1 MEVRSRAGGLPRF
14 SLERRITVLVLF
26 LTALVVGFV
35 ATRAIPIELI
45 PSGYTEPSLR
55 VLVPWPQAPPEEVM
69 EKIAEPLEE
78 QLRTVRGLDR
88 VTTVSQSDN
97 CRAFL
102 RFKQGTDMDLAYRE
116 VRDRVERARRDF
128 PDDVDQVFIF
138 KDDASGIP
146 VYVIGIAVPP
156 TVLDSYN
163 LIQKQI
169 LLPLERIDG
178 VASVTVQGLEE
189 KEILIEVD
197 RDRSDALG
205 LNIYQLAQ
213 QLGDDSF
220 SLSSGTVRSGSKKLL
235 LRSIAKYDNLQQ
247 LENRPIA
254 PNVRLKD
261 VAEIRYEEP
270 DKDYRVRAM
279 SEPAYAVVVFKE
291 GDANAREVSA
301 RVQATFDEL
310 QKSPRLA
317 DVQMIPLFDTGQVID
332 DALFKLLGSGLIGG
346 LIAGFVLFFFLRR
359 LRLTMVV
366 NLAVPLSL
374 LIAITVMYFAG
385 ETLNIITLLALMV
398 CVGLLVDN
406 AIVVAENIDRM
417 YKDGKSRKEA
427 AISGAGE
434 IALAITMSTLTTVVV
449 FLPVSL
455 IEGPGQF
462 FLLRMAIP
470 ISVALI
476 ASLFV
481 ALVFVPLNV
490 YLTLPTSREERP
502 PGPAGRIYRAFID
515 LVRRIYDFTFSRLSA
530 FYGGLLSLFLRR
542 RFDLVLLLT
551 AVFAVTIVGSKG
563 HLSIVDVQEGEESGF
578 SVSVETSSVNTL
590 EETEAWFLRAEAVVE
605 SLSVELD
612 LAGWF
617 LFHDR
622 NDGVLQGWFQSP
634 RTNRLTGREATQRVI
649 EALPKEPGLELTT
662 GDEDQTSEGSGDD
675 TYQIN
680 LYGEDPQELGALVD
694 ELAPILARVPGV
706 VGVKK
711 SLESAPNQIGLVV
724 DRDRAQ
730 QLQVDPR
737 VIAGVVGYALRG
749 QSLPKYRDG
758 GKEIPVRVRF
768 EERDRESLTELG
780 SFYVP
785 TNQGGFLPL
794 SALTETEIL
803 SAPNAIVR
811 RDKRVARSITLDL
824 VPGEEKET
832 KARLGAITRALDL
845 PEGVSFLTEVG
856 GRGFD
861 EDLRNLL
868 FALGLSVVFIYLL
881 MGLLFESFMLPLSII
896 LTIPLASL
904 GVYWIHLATGR
915 DVDFL
920 GIVGGVLLVGVVVNN
935 GIVLIDY
942 VNRLRAG
949 GTARNR
955 AIIEATER
963 RFRPIMM
970 TAITTIGGMI
980 PLAVSGRTE
989 IGISYTSFALTLIG
1003 GMTTAT
1009 LLTLLVVPV
1018 FYTFFD
1024 DLRET
1029 LVGTIG
1035 WGRGRGRR
1043 GSGRGTRFRFRRR
1056 IPTLDPS

>member
-1 MEVRSRAGGLPRF
+1 MKERGATGGLPRF
-14 SLERRITVLVLF
+14 SLERRISVLVLF

-35 ATRAIPIELI
+35 ATRWIPIELI
-45 PSGYTEPSLR
+45 PSGYTEQSLR
-55 VLVPWPQAPPEEVM
+55 VVVPWPQAPPQEVM

-78 QLRTVRGLDR
+78 ELRTVRGLDR
-88 VTTVSQSDN
+88 ITTVSHSDN

-102 RFKQGTDMDLAYRE
+102 RFKQSTDMDIAYRE
-116 VRDRVERARRDF
+116 VRDRVERARREF

-169 LLPLERIDG
+169 ILPLERIDG
-178 VASVTVQGLEE
+178 VASVAVNGLEE

-197 RDRSDALG
+197 RDKSDALG

-213 QLGDDSF
+213 ELGDDSF
-220 SLSSGTVRSGSKKLL
+220 SLSSGSVREGSKKLL
-235 LRSIAKYDNLQQ
+235 LRSIAKYDNLDQ
-247 LENRPIA
+247 LENRPIG

-261 VAEIRYEEP
+261 VAKISYAEP

-279 SEPAYAVVVFKE
+279 SEPAYAIIVFKE
-291 GDANAREVSA
+291 GDANARDVSR
-301 RVQATFDEL
+301 RVDQTFKEL
-310 QKSPRLA
+310 QENPRLA
-317 DVQMIPLFDTGQVID
+317 DVGMLTLFDTGKVID
-332 DALFKLLGSGLIGG
+332 DALTKLLGSGLIGG

-406 AIVVAENIDRM
+406 AIVVAENIDRL
-417 YKDGKSRKEA
+417 YKEGVDRKDA
-427 AISGAGE
+427 AIEGAGE

-490 YLTLPTSREERP
+490 YLTLPRSREPRKQ
-502 PGPAGRIYRAFID
+502 GRVEARYRAAID
-515 LVRRIYDFTFSRLSA
+515 GVRRVYDFTFSRLSSV
-530 FYGGLLSLFLRR
+530 YGRLLGNFLGR
-542 RFDLVLLLT
+542 RFDLVLLLVF
-551 AVFAVTIVGSKG
+551 VFAATIGLSKG

-578 SVSVETSSVNTL
+578 AIEVETSPVNTL

-605 SLSVELD
+605 SLSTELD

-622 NDGVLQGWFQSP
+622 TGGTLQGWFESP
-634 RTNRLTGREATQRVI
+634 RTNKLTGREVTQRVL
-649 EALPKEPGLELTT
+649 EALPREPGLELTT
-662 GDEDQTSEGSGDD
+662 GTEDQTSEGSDKE
-675 TYQIN
+675 TYQ
-680 LYGEDPQELGALVD
+680 LTVYGEDPEELGHLVD
-694 ELAPILARVPGV
+694 ELEPLFTRVPGV
-706 VGVKK
+706 LGVQK
-711 SLESAPNQIGLVV
+711 SLDAAPNQLGLVV

-730 QLQVDPR
+730 QLEVDPR

-749 QSLPKYRDG
+749 QSLPKYHDEGR
-758 GKEIPVRVRF
+758 EIPVRVRF
-768 EERDRESLTELG
+768 EEEDRESLTELG

-785 TNQGGFLPL
+785 TNQGSYLPL
-794 SALTETEIL
+794 SALTTTDVL
-803 SAPNAIVR
+803 SAPEAIVR

-824 VPGEEKET
+824 EPGLEKET
-832 KARLGAITRALDL
+832 RNRLDALTRAIDL
-845 PEGVSFLTEVG
+845 PEGVSFRTDVRA
-856 GRGFD
+856 RGFD
-861 EDLRNLL
+861 EDLKSLF

-881 MGLLFESFMLPLSII
+881 MGILFESSILPLSII
-896 LTIPLASL
+896 FTIPLASL

-920 GIVGGVLLVGVVVNN
+920 GIVGCVLLVGVVVNN

-942 VNRLRAG
+942 VNRLRAQ
-949 GTARNR
+949 GTSRNE
-955 AIIEATER
+955 AIMLATEL

-980 PLAVSGRTE
+980 PLAISGRTE

-1009 LLTLLVVPV
+1009 LLTLLVVPI

-1024 DLRET
+1024 DLGIK
-1029 LVGTIG
+1029 LGGTVR
-1035 WGRGRGRR
+1035 WARGRHDPRTAPGLAA
-1043 GSGRGTRFRFRRR
+1043 SGKPVE
-1056 IPTLDPS
+1056 PTL